1 MRAVNSAIIH
11 FNNQLVSNFR
21 GKQMTRFI
29 SLPVVCLLVSLA
41 ACSRPEPVQEP
52 VRSVKLVKVGD
63 ASVGFE
69 AEFAADIRARVE
81 SRLGFRVGG
90 KLTQRLV
97 ESGQVVRA
105 GQVLAVIDPQDYQLA
120 AQAAAAQVVAAQT
133 QRDLA
138 AADLKRFEALR
149 DQGFVSGAEI
159 ERRQA
164 TLRAA
169 EATFVQAKTQASV
182 QGNQAAYTQL
192 VADTAGVVVGVEAEA
207 GQVVSAGAT
216 VVRLA
221 RQGPRDA
228 VLAVPEDLV
237 MQIKVGQ
244 PAVVKLWAQ
253 AAMGEQTLNGRV
265 REVAASADPATRTY
279 TVKVAL
285 PDAQQPPLGAT
296 AKVRLQGD
304 TQQAAPKVVKLPATA
319 LWQQGSGSAVWVFD
333 AKANTVKAR
342 TVQVAGSDGL
352 EAVITAGLQPGEEVV
367 SAGVHVL
374 TEGQEVTRYAGAQP

>member
-1 MRAVNSAIIH
+1 
-11 FNNQLVSNFR
+11 
-21 GKQMTRFI
+21 MTRFI
-29 SLPVVCLLVSLA
+29 SLSAVCLLASLA

-52 VRSVKLVKVGD
+52 VRSVKLVKVGG

-164 TLRAA
+164 TLRAS
-169 EATFVQAKTQASV
+169 EATLVQAKTQASV

-207 GQVVSAGAT
+207 GQVVSAGGT

-237 MQIKVGQ
+237 TQIKVGQ
-244 PAVVKLWAQ
+244 PVVVTLWAQ

-342 TVQVAGSDGL
+342 AVQVAGSDGK